1 MKIKGLLAIVF
12 VSTFFAFTTR
22 RAEEIYKV
30 DTQKSS
36 IEWIA
41 GKVTGEH
48 RGTVKLGGGSLAL
61 EDNTIKSGNFSID
74 MKTMACTDLKGSSAQ
89 SLLGHLKGEDFFS
102 IEKYPTATFALTK
115 IGPIENNQ
123 VTITGNLTIKGI
135 SNSISF
141 PANIKKQKNSVIA
154 TAKNVKVDR
163 TKYDIRYRSRSFF
176 GDIGDKAIDD
186 DFLLNISLVCRK

>member
-1 MKIKGLLAIVF
+1 MKFKAFLAIALA
-12 VSTFFAFTTR
+12 SILFAFTSR
-22 RAEEIYKV
+22 RVEEIYNV
-30 DTQKSS
+30 DIQKSN

-48 RGTVKLGGGSLAL
+48 RGVVKLEGGTLAL
-61 EDNTIKSGNFSID
+61 EDNNLKSGNFTID

-115 IGPIENNQ
+115 VSPITNNL
-123 VTITGNLTIKGI
+123 VSITGNLTIKGI
-135 SNSISF
+135 TNSVTF
-141 PANIKKQKNSVIA
+141 PANIKKQKNSFSA
-154 TAKNVKVDR
+154 AARDVKVDR
-163 TKYDIRYRSRSFF
+163 TKYDIRYRSKSFF

-186 DFLLNISLVCRK
+186 TFLLNISLVCRK